1 MDDSLRRDGVDGDAG
16 IEDAVTN
23 GMIED
28 MTARDT
34 GGPNVMLEGDGS
46 PLVDLADECGPTEPI
61 DSSLRCLES
70 TPLWRGSWHS
80 VWLPKLPLLVVLSS
94 WTNLGRLPSG
104 CTLAST
110 LVLHDKVEYLKS
122 RNSWL

>member
-1 MDDSLRRDGVDGDAG
+1 MDGVDGDSG
-16 IEDAVTN
+16 IEDAVPN
-23 GMIED
+23 GTIEA
-28 MTARDT
+28 MPTRDT
-34 GGPNVMLEGDGS
+34 GGPDVMLEGDGS

-61 DSSLRCLES
+61 DSNLGCLES
-70 TPLWRGSWHS
+70 TPLWGGSWHS

-94 WTNLGRLPSG
+94 WTNLGRLPSN

-110 LVLHDKVEYLKS
+110 LVLHGKVEYLKS